1 MQRTFLVYAR
11 EKQLMT
17 RFLLLSLIVSFAVL
31 GASSESV
38 LAQNRDP
45 SASQRSERLTRC
57 VRWSAFTR
65 SLTKTS
71 GGRGGIWLAFNE
83 LPDGFKQGCIFFQD
97 NNAIDVAYVL
107 KDGIEPSA
115 SLTNGQFYDY
125 YGGVPGFGS
134 GSSGVSQGR
143 AEQSRQALQTL
154 MRRSQAL
161 MITWLTPTNGSLPY
175 LNSIPKGR
183 AFVRNDGMVCFSTVC
198 MTSSA
203 VSNQELTRILE
214 ADQNLNAPR
223 QSSVAVTPQAP
234 EKALDELTDFIFY
247 SLHPQ
252 LNRRRIRPDEAQYV
266 KEWAAIKK
274 VVSNDNLVYEKEC
287 GRNPDNNYRWRL
299 SSYDSSGLGRNASPL
314 SSPVLNKVADAVFYT
329 RHPELDYRRIQP
341 SETGLASEW
350 SKIRQGVS
358 SLHPCY

>member
-1 MQRTFLVYAR
+1 M
-11 EKQLMT
+11 KG
-17 RFLLLSLIVSFAVL
+17 FLLFSLIVSFAVL
-31 GASSESV
+31 SASSESV

-45 SASQRSERLTRC
+45 SASQQSERLTRC

-107 KDGIEPSA
+107 KDGIEPST

-125 YGGVPGFGS
+125 YGDVPGFGS
-134 GSSGVSQGR
+134 SSRSGVSLER
-143 AEQSRQALQTL
+143 AEQSQQALETL

-198 MTSSA
+198 MKSSA

-214 ADQNLNAPR
+214 AGQNLNAAGR
-223 QSSVAVTPQAP
+223 TPEAATVRAP
-234 EKALDELTDFIFY
+234 EKAIDRLTDFIFY
-247 SLHPQ
+247 NLHPQ
-252 LNRRRIRPDEAQYV
+252 LNRRKFR
-266 KEWAAIKK
+266 K
-274 VVSNDNLVYEKEC
+274 
-287 GRNPDNNYRWRL
+287 
-299 SSYDSSGLGRNASPL
+299 
-314 SSPVLNKVADAVFYT
+314 T
-329 RHPELDYRRIQP
+329 
-341 SETGLASEW
+341 
-350 SKIRQGVS
+350 
-358 SLHPCY
+358 